1 MTYQIL
7 FRRVGQQSYFPVVFI
22 KPFEAEHQLQAV
34 SKAEEAIKEHYK
46 DVKTA
51 PQGSNALF
59 VARDLE
65 FSIRE
70 FKKQG

>member
-7 FRRVGQQSYFPVVFI
+7 FRQIGQQSYFPVVFI

-34 SKAEEAIKEHYK
+34 SKAEKAIQEHFK

-59 VARDLE
+59 VAKDLE